1 MKKRIFGSICV
12 SSLLILLSAFIII
25 MVVLYNYFSDLQHTQ
40 LKNQTLL
47 ASQAV
52 EDEGLEYL
60 EALKT
65 GDFRITWIDS
75 DGTVIFDSKSNS
87 DDMENHLER
96 EEIKEALDKGYG
108 ESSRYSSTLMES
120 TLYSA
125 QRLSDGSVIRLS
137 IAQSSVGL
145 VFRGIVI
152 PVIIVVI
159 CALVMALVL
168 AFGLSKRIINPLNDI
183 NLNEPLSNKGYDEL
197 AIFYTKIE
205 SQRRE
210 INTQENALR
219 QKKEEFDTITENMNE
234 GLILLN
240 VKWEVISINASAIRF
255 FDCDA
260 ACVGKNILEL
270 NRTLEMQRLLD
281 KAGEGERSEAV
292 MSLPMGELQI
302 DITPV
307 ISDGEV
313 SGAVIL
319 IFDVTERIKSEQM
332 RREFTANVSHE
343 LKTPLH
349 SISGY
354 AELMKNGMVKADDI
368 ESFSGKIYVEAQRMI
383 HLVEDI
389 IRLSGLDEGGGNME
403 FEEINLYETAREVI
417 HSLSGEAQSRNVR
430 VMLGG
435 NPATITGIPQLVK
448 GIVFNLCDNAIKYNK
463 NDGKVDVEIREEE
476 QSVVLTVSDTGIGIP
491 AEHLSRVF
499 ERFYRV
505 DKSHSKAVG
514 GTGLGLSIVK
524 HAAQIHNAKVELKSV
539 PGEGTVVT
547 VNFSCRK

>member
-12 SSLLILLSAFIII
+12 SSLLILLSALIII

-47 ASQAV
+47 AAQAV

-60 EALKT
+60 EALKI
-65 GDFRITWIDS
+65 GDFRITWIGF

-96 EEIKEALDKGYG
+96 EEIKEALDEGYG
-108 ESSRYSSTLMES
+108 ESLRYSSTLMES

-125 QRLSDGSVIRLS
+125 QRLSDGSIIRLS

-159 CALVMALVL
+159 CALVMSLVL

-210 INTQENALR
+210 INNQENALR

-240 VKWEVISINASAIRF
+240 GKWEVISINASAISF
-255 FDCDA
+255 FECDR

-281 KAGEGERSEAV
+281 KAGGGDRSEAV

-307 ISDGEV
+307 VSDGEV

-354 AELMKNGMVKADDI
+354 AELMKNGMVKSDDI

-403 FEEINLYETAREVI
+403 YEDINLYETAKDVI
-417 HSLSGEAQSRNVR
+417 HSLSGEAESKSVR

-435 NPATITGIPQLVK
+435 NPVAVKGIPQLVK

-463 NDGKVDVEIREEE
+463 NGGKVDVEIREEDKF
-476 QSVVLTVSDTGIGIP
+476 VILTVSDTGIGIP

-505 DKSHSKAVG
+505 DKSHSKEVG

-524 HAAQIHNAKVELKSV
+524 HAAQIHDAAIDIESV
-539 PGEGTVVT
+539 PEQGTVIT
-547 VNFSCRK
+547 VKFRK